1 MLETFAEEFLRYNS
15 PLAASHSTCVP
26 TWVHFLEGAGVVEL
40 VDEVEPE
47 AVTNRIAIALLF
59 AFVLE
64 HGVLKWLQNPLLKY
78 VILKQA
84 ISSWHVFLHWSR
96 LGSFLGDSFRYSSP
110 LLVSHSKLN
119 PISTHVRVAPA
130 KS

>member
-1 MLETFAEEFLRYNS
+1 MLETFPEEFLRYNS

-40 VDEVEPE
+40 VDDEVEPE

-84 ISSWHVFLHWSR
+84 ISS
-96 LGSFLGDSFRYSSP
+96 
-110 LLVSHSKLN
+110 
-119 PISTHVRVAPA
+119 
-130 KS
+130 